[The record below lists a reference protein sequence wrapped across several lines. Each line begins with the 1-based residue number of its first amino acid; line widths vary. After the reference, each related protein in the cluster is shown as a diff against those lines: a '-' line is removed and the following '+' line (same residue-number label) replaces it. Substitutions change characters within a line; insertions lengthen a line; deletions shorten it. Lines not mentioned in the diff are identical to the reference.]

1 MKVLYVTNLIN
12 TGGVGKVVMNYIVD
26 ACSQRNDFE
35 CDVVSYEEPNEEIKE
50 LLKLND
56 VEYYCLPR
64 PTRNIFLYSKRLVQI
79 LKNGRYDAIHTHIE
93 YFNWIPC
100 RLAKINGVSK
110 TVAHAHGQKGKSENF
125 MYRLIE
131 KVGRNRNAKY
141 CDVRLACSEP
151 SGKYVFG
158 SGFELLPNY
167 IDAENIS
174 VIDREDIA
182 LYDYEFNLRKGHNT
196 IIGFM
201 GYIGFQKNPRLAVE
215 VIKKIHDIEPT
226 TVLLMVGDGVEK
238 EELKKYIEDNNM
250 SEYAFM
256 IGQRTDNLLLMQYFD
271 YLLMPSFSEGMSIA
285 LLEAQVSGTPCI
297 VSPGVPSNNDLHMGL
312 YYQANSFSSEDFLV
326 SYKKAQLNQNDSSL
340 EERIEILHQYHN
352 DKESVISKLL
362 SIYRGEIIENKIE

>member
-12 TGGVGKVVMNYIVD
+12 TGGVAKVVKNYIVD
-26 ACSQRNDFE
+26 ACNQCNDFE
-35 CDVVSYEEPNEEIKE
+35 CDVVAYEEPNEEIKE
-50 LLKLND
+50 VLNLHG
-56 VEYYCLPR
+56 VGYYCLPR
-64 PTRNIFLYSKRLVQI
+64 PTRNIYLYSKRLVQI

-100 RLAKINGVSK
+100 VFAKRNGVSK
-110 TVAHAHGQKGKSENF
+110 TVAHAHGQKGKSESI
-125 MYRLIE
+125 MYRIIE

-158 SGFELLPNY
+158 TGFELLPNY
-167 IDAENIS
+167 IDTENIS
-174 VIDREDIA
+174 VINRKDISS
-182 LYDYEFNLRKGHNT
+182 YDYEFNLRKGHNT

-215 VIKKIHDIEPT
+215 VIKRIHDIEPT
-226 TVLLMVGDGVEK
+226 AVKLMAGDGVER
-238 EELKKYIEDNNM
+238 EEIKKHIEENSMTD
-250 SEYAFM
+250 YVFM
-256 IGQRTDNLLLMQYFD
+256 IGQRTDNLPLMQYFD

-312 YYQANSFSSEDFLV
+312 FYQADSFEPEDFLEK
-326 SYKKAQLNQNDSSL
+326 YKEAKEKKIVSSL
-340 EERIEILHQYHN
+340 GERIEILRKYHN
-352 DKESVISKLL
+352 DKESVIFKLL
-362 SIYRGEIIENKIE
+362 SIYSGEEL